1 MLDALCYGLRF
12 EIAFDENLED
22 VAPIL
27 FFGNAIDS
35 SFEVFERTEIVEE
48 SPCGPRTSKASFSKV
63 CSRGRADQDAVR
75 KAEEIET
82 ARAAVGLERALPW
95 CGIRVSPGSAASV

>member
-1 MLDALCYGLRF
+1 MLDALCYGLSF

-48 SPCGPRTSKASFSKV
+48 SCR
-63 CSRGRADQDAVR
+63 
-75 KAEEIET
+75 I
-82 ARAAVGLERALPW
+82 GLNA
-95 CGIRVSPGSAASV
+95 

>member
-35 SFEVFERTEIVEE
+35 SFEFFERTKIVE
-48 SPCGPRTSKASFSKV
+48 KALVDLERARLLFQKFV
-63 CSRGRADQDAVR
+63 QGIADQDAVR

-82 ARAAVGLERALPW
+82 ARAAVGLSSALS
-95 CGIRVSPGSAASV
+95 CGGIRP

>member
-1 MLDALCYGLRF
+1 MLDALCYGLSF

-63 CSRGRADQDAVR
+63 PFFGGTMVRPPNPSSLRRGADL
-75 KAEEIET
+75 KSFPE
-82 ARAAVGLERALPW
+82 
-95 CGIRVSPGSAASV
+95 GIS

>member
-1 MLDALCYGLRF
+1 MLDALCYGLSF

-63 CSRGRADQDAVR
+63 CSGHCRPRR
-75 KAEEIET
+75 RCKAEEIET
-82 ARAAVGLERALPW
+82 ARAAVGL
-95 CGIRVSPGSAASV
+95 